1 MYRNFVISL
10 CLTLLMG
17 STVQATTPAEY
28 QDIIEAVEQQ
38 NIEKAFDKLKASQ
51 SGQSKLSPY
60 SLLALGKIYL
70 ELSQPAK
77 SFEYFEKVLFSSTEL
92 DAEAKAGMSMEVL
105 DWVISQKQKFSNEAL
120 NTNPDLIEGKIAYAL
135 AYESNLNDKE
145 LEKIFL
151 EAISASSTST
161 FAGRQYTELL
171 MRKNKFSSAEKILKQ
186 TLISNKIDPPS
197 LALYA
202 EIFWLKGDVK
212 KSIKYRTDA
221 EAAYRKAGN
230 TIKAD
235 EMVAWLNFEGLP
247 KLNELE
253 QQSELPN
260 LICQMRVC
268 VKSRASYCRSL

>member
-92 DAEAKAGMSMEVL
+92 DAEAKAGMSMASL
-105 DWVISQKQKFSNEAL
+105 RLGNITKAKKFSNEAL

-145 LEKIFL
+145 LEKD
-151 EAISASSTST
+151 
-161 FAGRQYTELL
+161 
-171 MRKNKFSSAEKILKQ
+171 FS
-186 TLISNKIDPPS
+186 
-197 LALYA
+197 
-202 EIFWLKGDVK
+202 
-212 KSIKYRTDA
+212 
-221 EAAYRKAGN
+221 
-230 TIKAD
+230 
-235 EMVAWLNFEGLP
+235 
-247 KLNELE
+247 
-253 QQSELPN
+253 
-260 LICQMRVC
+260 
-268 VKSRASYCRSL
+268 